1 MNGPGVTQ
9 PSLHS
14 IYHGRCVKVEDG
26 GGVLLRGAVTHDSSF
41 DAAESSD
48 ARYLGDFAKEKARGA
63 AVSFVAR
70 PFPDRQVQLGLE
82 KQFFCNSLVPFL
94 NPWRIHTWQGCLP
107 RTLVR
112 FSSGW
117 YTTPLWTTKKCF
129 LAKCGWVREI
139 QREIGGWEGLVSP
152 SPSHDACRW
161 VVYSTRRNEL
171 LHQRGVENEGAA

>member
-82 KQFFCNSLVPFL
+82 KQFFLQQPCSFFKSMAYSYLAGLLAQNPGEVFQWMVYNSTLDHKEMLLGQVRMGEGNPEGDWRLGRFGVPFS
-94 NPWRIHTWQGCLP
+94 
-107 RTLVR
+107 
-112 FSSGW
+112 F
-117 YTTPLWTTKKCF
+117 
-129 LAKCGWVREI
+129 A
-139 QREIGGWEGLVSP
+139 
-152 SPSHDACRW
+152 
-161 VVYSTRRNEL
+161 
-171 LHQRGVENEGAA
+171 

>member
-9 PSLHS
+9 PSLPS

-41 DAAESSD
+41 GAAENSD

-82 KQFFCNSLVPFL
+82 KQF
-94 NPWRIHTWQGCLP
+94 
-107 RTLVR
+107 
-112 FSSGW
+112 
-117 YTTPLWTTKKCF
+117 
-129 LAKCGWVREI
+129 
-139 QREIGGWEGLVSP
+139 
-152 SPSHDACRW
+152 
-161 VVYSTRRNEL
+161 L
-171 LHQRGVENEGAA
+171 LQQPCSFF